1 MLEEQL
7 FFDKCAHS
15 NAVKAPIFIDAF
27 AGCGGL
33 SLGLMQAGWKGLFA
47 IEKDALAFE
56 TLSFNLIETDQESKY
71 HWPDWLEKQPFC
83 IDSLLDQHLPQLTL
97 LKGKVDLLAGG
108 PPCQGFSSAGRRK
121 ASDPRN
127 SLMNSYFKLVDVIEP
142 KVVLV
147 ENVHGIT
154 VDFKDEL
161 DDELLVNYADIL
173 LNALGEKY
181 VVHWQMLNASEY
193 GVPQARNR
201 FFLIGVRK
209 DLVKVV
215 GSPFS
220 MLESERNTFLRRK
233 GLMQMISSS
242 SAISDLEVSRNGR
255 VPYSDDSR
263 YEAICYKGP
272 ITSYQKLLRVGF
284 EGAPT
289 NTRLAKH
296 RKDIVERFESII
308 KICHANGRLNVS
320 LGRHM
325 REMFGLKKQALRV
338 LDPDRPSPTITSMPD
353 DLLHYKEPRT
363 LTVRENAR
371 LQSFPDWYDFK
382 GKYTSGG
389 ERRKKEVP
397 RFTQVANAVPPLLAE
412 AVGGALLT
420 WIAADLR
427 VSEC

>member
-7 FFDKCAHS
+7 FSDTSPRGGAKSPF
-15 NAVKAPIFIDAF
+15 FIDAF

-47 IEKDALAFE
+47 IEKDAFAFE
-56 TLSFNLIETDQESKY
+56 TLSHNLIHTDRELKY
-71 HWPDWLEKQPFC
+71 QWPNWLDKKPFC
-83 IDSLLDQHLPQLTL
+83 IDSLLDEHLPKL
-97 LKGKVDLLAGG
+97 LELRGQVDLLAGG
-108 PPCQGFSSAGRRK
+108 PPCQGFSSAGRRD

-127 SLMNSYFKLVDVIEP
+127 SLMNSYFRLVDVIEP
-142 KVVLV
+142 KVVLI

-154 VDFKDEL
+154 LDFKTGS
-161 DDELLVNYADIL
+161 DDEPLVNYSGIL
-173 LNALGEKY
+173 LAALGEKY
-181 VVHWQMLNASEY
+181 VVHWKMLNASEY
-193 GVPQARNR
+193 GVPQARSR

-209 DLVKVV
+209 DLTEVV
-215 GSPFS
+215 GSPFLK
-220 MLESERNTFLRRK
+220 LEDMRSTFLRRK

-255 VPYSDDSR
+255 IAYFADPR
-263 YEAICYKGP
+263 YEAIGYTGP
-272 ITSYQKLLRVGF
+272 ITNYQKLLRLGF

-296 RKDIVERFESII
+296 RKDIVERFASII
-308 KICHANGRLNVS
+308 EQCHADGRLNVS
-320 LGRHM
+320 VGRRL

-353 DLLHYKEPRT
+353 DLLHYREPRT

-389 ERRKKEVP
+389 ERRKREVP

-412 AVGGALLT
+412 AVGGAVLT
-420 WIAADLR
+420 WTTGQ
-427 VSEC
+427 V